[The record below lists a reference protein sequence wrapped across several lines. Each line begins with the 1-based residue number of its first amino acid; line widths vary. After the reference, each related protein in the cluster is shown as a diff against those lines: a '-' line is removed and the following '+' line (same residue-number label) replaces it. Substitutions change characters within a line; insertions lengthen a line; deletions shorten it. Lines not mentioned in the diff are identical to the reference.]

1 MERSAAV
8 ALNKPLSFG
17 NDEVALSLRFA
28 VHIDRHK
35 QNAEI
40 VTEEITK
47 SSARPFSAFDSA
59 GGVYRTPGTLSAP
72 RLKLVRR
79 FNPIFFWRAYF

>member
-1 MERSAAV
+1 MERSAAAAAAA
-8 ALNKPLSFG
+8 ALNKPLSFR
-17 NDEVALSLRFA
+17 NDEVALSPRFA

-47 SSARPFSAFDSA
+47 SPPSVILSLQFAAI
-59 GGVYRTPGTLSAP
+59 YRTLSTRSLDWAEIEISSP
-72 RLKLVRR
+72 L
-79 FNPIFFWRAYF
+79 